1 MTGLV
6 LCEPTELYNILNR
19 VTKLSR
25 LTEPNYLCLLGKYFI
40 YGCVGLSCGRW
51 DLPLWWADSLV
62 VVCGLS
68 GSTACGI
75 LGIEPAPLA
84 LEEGFLT
91 TGPPGK
97 SQFHLF
103 LSQIDHVSDLCSRLC
118 DEDSLMLLHGAR
130 V

>member
-6 LCEPTELYNILNR
+6 LCEPTELYNILNQ

-25 LTEPNYLCLLGKYFI
+25 LTEPNYLCLLGKYFMA
-40 YGCVGLSCGRW
+40 VSGLSCGRW
-51 DLPLWWADSLV
+51 DLPLQCADSPF
-62 VVCGLS
+62 VVCGLRC
-68 GSTACGI
+68 STACEI
-75 LGIEPAPLA
+75 LGIEPAPPP

-103 LSQIDHVSDLCSRLC
+103 LSQTDHVSDLCSRLC
-118 DEDSLMLLHGAR
+118 DEDSLTLLPGAR